1 MDKKQLDTHKPSHWG
16 ILRLATVELKMEKSL
31 SYSDREWMHLYQEG
45 VEKQDYNKQ
54 YQMIEALERG
64 CGVLPDSMMEG
75 SLQTAFQEDSERL
88 FALMEE
94 KTDLLQL
101 FFYLHQCSKFIL
113 LFFTRHQGHHNA
125 LFLYECCRQ
134 LIHIASTDEDIQAL
148 QTGLIEL
155 SALDEAFW
163 RRWLQKQE
171 YHAKWLKLLP
181 GVLGAVPESALRV
194 YANVLPIQRDVK
206 DIAIITQA
214 ILSISPHQIDHVIQT
229 ITSIL
234 CKRWAEYLKNE
245 KEKGHFHNTMVFTAY
260 TNVIL
265 NALAA
270 SYSTPAACQ
279 AGIIQKATALE
290 QDLNGWF
297 ESITRQ
303 RTCFFVDLTDLYL
316 LLCLYSPEQF
326 TPDSAFTRAIQH
338 TQWLLHRY
346 DYLWEEDD
354 VYFEKAI
361 TLLEQFSSKMKI

>member
-1 MDKKQLDTHKPSHWG
+1 MDKNELEQHKPTHWN
-16 ILRLATVELKMEKSL
+16 ILKSAIQMQITEY
-31 SYSDREWMHLYQEG
+31 SPYSDHELLRLYQEG
-45 VEKQDYNKQ
+45 VQQGDYDKQ
-54 YQMIEALERG
+54 YQLIQALDLG
-64 CGVLPDSMMEG
+64 CGSPYKEIISD
-75 SLQTAFQEDSERL
+75 SLQAAFQEDTERL

-94 KTDLLQL
+94 KTDLLQIYI
-101 FFYLHQCSKFIL
+101 YLHHCRRHIL
-113 LFFTRHQGHHNA
+113 FFFTRHQGHHNA

-134 LIHIASTDEDIQAL
+134 LIQSASTDEEMQAL
-148 QTGLIEL
+148 QTGLVEL
-155 SALDEAFW
+155 SYLDEAFW

-171 YHAKWLKLLP
+171 YHAKWLKRLP

>member
-1 MDKKQLDTHKPSHWG
+1 MDKNELEQHKPTHWN
-16 ILRLATVELKMEKSL
+16 ILKADIQMQTSEYSP
-31 SYSDREWMHLYQEG
+31 YSDHELLRLYQEG
-45 VEKQDYNKQ
+45 VQQGDYDKQ
-54 YQMIEALERG
+54 YQLIKALDLD
-64 CGVLPDSMMEG
+64 CGAPYKEILSN
-75 SLQTAFQEDSERL
+75 SLQAAFQEDAERL

-94 KTDLLQL
+94 KTDLLQIYI
-101 FFYLHQCSKFIL
+101 YLHHCRRYIL

-125 LFLYECCRQ
+125 LFLYECCRE
-134 LIHIASTDEDIQAL
+134 LIQSASTDEEIQAL

-181 GVLGAVPESALRV
+181 GVLGIVSESALRI
-194 YANVLPIQRDVK
+194 YANVLPIQRDIK
-206 DIAIITQA
+206 DIAIITQS
-214 ILSISPHQIDHVIQT
+214 ILFISPPQINHVIQT
-229 ITSIL
+229 IAPIL

-265 NALAA
+265 NAFAA
-270 SYSTPAACQ
+270 SNTPAACQ

-290 QDLNGWF
+290 QDLNEWF

-303 RTCFFVDLTDLYL
+303 RSCFFVDLTDLYL

-326 TPDSAFTRAIQH
+326 TPDSALIQAIEH
-338 TQWLLHRY
+338 TQWLLRRY
-346 DYLWEEDD
+346 DYLWEEND
-354 VYFEKAI
+354 VYFEKTNA
-361 TLLEQFSSKMKI
+361 LLEQFSSKMKA